1 VNAGTV
7 RTRLDSIDRRECLE
21 LLAANHLGRLAVS
34 IANQPVIFPVTYALD
49 GQSIVFRTDPGTKL
63 YGARDRRVAFE
74 IDGLDHDDA
83 GTSRSSGWSVL
94 VVGRAE
100 LVEKPSDQA
109 RLEALDLGEW
119 NPGPKQHWVRIRGGA
134 ITGRRLVRV
143 RGSSI
148 RAG

>member
-1 VNAGTV
+1 MTMSQRAQ
-7 RTRLDSIDRRECLE
+7 TRLEPIGRSECLA
-21 LLAANHLGRLAVS
+21 LLAGHHLGRLAVS

-74 IDGLDHDDA
+74 IDGLDEE
-83 GTSRSSGWSVL
+83 SGWSVL

-109 RLEALDLGEW
+109 RLDALDLGAW

-134 ITGRRLVRV
+134 VTGRRLVRAV
-143 RGSSI
+143 
-148 RAG
+148 

>member
-1 VNAGTV
+1 MTMSQRAQ
-7 RTRLDSIDRRECLE
+7 TRLEPIGRSECLA
-21 LLAANHLGRLAVS
+21 LLAEHHLGRLGVS

-74 IDGLDHDDA
+74 IDGIDDDP
-83 GTSRSSGWSVL
+83 SHPSGWSVL

-109 RLEALDLGEW
+109 RLDTLDLGAW

-134 ITGRRLVRV
+134 ITGRRLVRSV
-143 RGSSI
+143 
-148 RAG
+148 